1 MNGQPQGGYSADTFD
16 PAVAESD
23 IGFFKAMF
31 RIHDVARE
39 TAIPCIVRSY
49 DAEKCRAS
57 VQPLVNNVVR
67 NVDGEKE
74 IERPT
79 YEDVPVM
86 RICRGGFSVS
96 MPLFAG
102 DTGILLALDRNCA
115 SAIEHNSSALSE
127 EQTGKDGENKGPER
141 PDDMSTASF
150 ANGVFIPFSFSAQG
164 SEDGK
169 IVVKGVKEGSP
180 SVSISANSVSVKF
193 GGSEMSVD
201 EKGVTAKRG
210 EDSVSLT
217 DNGPV
222 FKGKV
227 DSEIGL
233 LTGFKYDPDTHR
245 IMLREVKAGKR
256 GTFIVSVGNEGEW
269 YMADGGQAVP
279 VSTEAQQ

>member
-1 MNGQPQGGYSADTFD
+1 MKGEPQTGFSADTFD

-23 IGFFKAMF
+23 IGFFKTLF
-31 RIHDVARE
+31 RIHDVSRE

-74 IERPT
+74 VERPT

-86 RICRGGFSVS
+86 RMCRGGFSVS
-96 MPLFAG
+96 MPLFVG

-127 EQTGKDGENKGPER
+127 EQTDKDSWNKGPER

-150 ANGVFIPFSFSAQG
+150 ANGVFIPFSFSSQH

-169 IVVKGVKEGSP
+169 IVIKGVKEGSP
-180 SVSISANSVSVKF
+180 SVSISADSVSVKF
-193 GGSEMSVD
+193 GDSEMSVD

-210 EDSVSLT
+210 DDSVSLT
-217 DNGPV
+217 DDGPV
-222 FKGKV
+222 FRGKV

-233 LTGFKYDPDTHR
+233 LTGFRYDPNTHR
-245 IMLREVKAGKR
+245 IMLRKVKAGKR
-256 GTFIVSVGNEGEW
+256 GTFIVSIGDEGEW

-279 VSTEAQQ
+279 VGTEEQQ

>member
-1 MNGQPQGGYSADTFD
+1 MKGLPQGGYSADTFD

-23 IGFFKAMF
+23 IGFFKALF

-49 DAEKCRAS
+49 DAEKCSAS
-57 VQPLVNNVVR
+57 VQPLVNNIVR

-79 YEDVPVM
+79 YEDIPVM

-115 SAIEHNSSALSE
+115 SAIEHNSSALSK
-127 EQTGKDGENKGPER
+127 EQTDEDGDNKGPEK

-150 ANGVFIPFSFSAQG
+150 ANGVFIPFSFSKQDSADNG
-164 SEDGK
+164 
-169 IVVKGVKEGSP
+169 IIVKGIAEDSP
-180 SVSISANSVSVKF
+180 AVSIFSDSVSVKF
-193 GGSEMSVD
+193 GTSEIKVD
-201 EKGVTAKRG
+201 KDGISAKRG
-210 EDSVSLT
+210 DDSVSLT
-217 DNGPV
+217 DDGPV
-222 FKGKV
+222 FKGKTDYTV
-227 DSEIGL
+227 GL
-233 LTGFKYDPDTHR
+233 LTGFKYDPNTHR
-245 IMLREVKAGKR
+245 IMLRSVPAGVR
-256 GTFIVSVGNEGEW
+256 GTFIVSFGKEGEW

-279 VSTEAQQ
+279 VSTEARQ

>member
-23 IGFFKAMF
+23 IGFFKALF

-57 VQPLVNNVVR
+57 VQPLVNNIVR

-79 YEDVPVM
+79 YEDIPVM

-127 EQTGKDGENKGPER
+127 EQTDADRENRGPER
-141 PDDMSTASF
+141 PDDMSTSSF
-150 ANGVFIPFSFSAQG
+150 ANGVFIPFSFSP
-164 SEDGK
+164 SDDDKES
-169 IVVKGVKEGSP
+169 ITIKGLKEGSP
-180 SVSISANSVSVKF
+180 SIVMSSKSVSVKM
-193 GGSEMSVD
+193 GESEILIDGDRVS
-201 EKGVTAKRG
+201 AKRG
-210 EDSVSLT
+210 PDSVSLT
-217 DNGPV
+217 DRGPIYSGQIDEKIV
-222 FKGKV
+222 F
-227 DSEIGL
+227 
-233 LTGFKYDPDTHR
+233 LTKLKYDTSTHR
-245 IMLREVKAGKR
+245 LMTRGAECGKR
-256 GTFIVSVGNEGEW
+256 GTFIVSVGKESDWSMIE
-269 YMADGGQAVP
+269 GGQAEP
-279 VSTEAQQ
+279 VSTEQQ

>member
-1 MNGQPQGGYSADTFD
+1 MKGLPQGGYSADTFD

-23 IGFFKAMF
+23 IGFFKALF

-49 DAEKCRAS
+49 DAKKCRAS

-67 NVDGEKE
+67 NVDGEEE

-79 YEDVPVM
+79 YEDIPVM

-127 EQTGKDGENKGPER
+127 EQTDVDGENKGPER

-150 ANGVFIPFSFSAQG
+150 ANGVFIPFSFSKPSG
-164 SEDGK
+164 DEG
-169 IVVKGVKEGSP
+169 VVVRGIGDDATAVRITKSG
-180 SVSISANSVSVKF
+180 VSVESNGAKV
-193 GGSEMSVD
+193 SVD
-201 EKGVTAKRG
+201 ADGVHAKRG
-210 EDSVSLT
+210 EDEVSLT
-217 DNGPV
+217 DEGPV
-222 FKGKV
+222 YKGPIDEK
-227 DSEIGL
+227 ITF
-233 LTGFKYDPDTHR
+233 LTKLKYDMSTHR
-245 IMLREVKAGKR
+245 LMTRDVECGRR
-256 GTFIVSVGNEGEW
+256 GTFIVSVGKENGWGMIE
-269 YMADGGQAVP
+269 GGQAEP
-279 VSTEAQQ
+279 VSTEQQ

>member
-1 MNGQPQGGYSADTFD
+1 MKGEPQTGFSADTFD
-16 PAVAESD
+16 PANVEGD
-23 IGFFKAMF
+23 IGFFKTLF

-127 EQTGKDGENKGPER
+127 EQMDKNGENKGPER

-150 ANGVFIPFSFSAQG
+150 ANGVFIPFSFSAQDA
-164 SEDGK
+164 EDGE
-169 IVVKGVKEGSP
+169 IVIKGVKEDSP
-180 SVSISANSVSVKF
+180 TVSISADSVSVKF
-193 GGSEMSVD
+193 GDSEMSVD
-201 EKGVTAKRG
+201 GNGVSAKRG
-210 EDSVSLT
+210 DDSVSLT
-217 DNGPV
+217 DDGPV
-222 FKGKV
+222 FRGKV

-233 LTGFKYDPDTHR
+233 LTGFKYDPGTHR
-245 IMLREVKAGKR
+245 IMLRSVPAGKR
-256 GTFIVSVGNEGEW
+256 GTFIVSVGKESEW

-279 VSTEAQQ
+279 VGTEEQQ

>member
-1 MNGQPQGGYSADTFD
+1 MSGRPQGGFSADTFD

-23 IGFFKAMF
+23 IGFFKALF

-79 YEDVPVM
+79 YEDIPVM

-115 SAIEHNSSALSE
+115 SAIEHNSSALSK
-127 EQTGKDGENKGPER
+127 EQTDEDGDNKGPEK

-150 ANGVFIPFSFSAQG
+150 ANGVFIPFSFSP
-164 SEDGK
+164 SDDDKES
-169 IVVKGVKEGSP
+169 ITIKGLKDGSP
-180 SVSISANSVSVKF
+180 SIVVSPKSVSVKV
-193 GGSEMSVD
+193 GESEVLVD
-201 EKGVTAKRG
+201 GDKVSAKRG
-210 EDSVSLT
+210 SDSVSLT
-217 DNGPV
+217 DEGPK
-222 FKGKV
+222 FSGKV
-227 DSEIGL
+227 DSTVRL
-233 LTGFKYDPDTHR
+233 VTGVR
-245 IMLREVKAGKR
+245 IDSEASKVFVRDVEACKR
-256 GTFIVSVGNEGEW
+256 GTFFVSVGNENDWHE
-269 YMADGGQAVP
+269 
-279 VSTEAQQ
+279 SK